1 MNNVESPFEKI
12 QVRILSGSEEE
23 LARIN
28 PVLEAREL
36 FGNVTLRKFK
46 FGDGKTSW
54 KELPYVEE
62 EKLFETLTQ
71 GITIVKR

>member
-28 PVLEAREL
+28 PVLEGGEL

-46 FGDGKTSW
+46 LGDGKTSW